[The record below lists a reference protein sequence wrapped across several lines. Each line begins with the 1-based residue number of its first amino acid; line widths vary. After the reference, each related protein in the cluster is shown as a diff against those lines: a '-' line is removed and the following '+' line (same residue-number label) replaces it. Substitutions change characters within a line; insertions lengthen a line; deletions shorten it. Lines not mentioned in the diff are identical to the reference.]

1 MHLGV
6 IVSLVLACGAIG
18 GLVNAFI
25 GDNSFH
31 LPTTDGD
38 DVWRP
43 GFIGIVFVGMIAA
56 FGSWATLKSVALF
69 GGAATSISFST
80 GDLANALVIGFGGTK
95 WWKSEGEKDVL
106 QKTAAVAAGKSANP
120 TAAAEI
126 AAATPLK
133 ALSIAKG
140 M

>member
-1 MHLGV
+1 MHLGL
-6 IVSLVLACGAIG
+6 IVSLVLACGAVG

-31 LPTTDGD
+31 LPQTED

-106 QKTAAVAAGKSANP
+106 QK
-120 TAAAEI
+120 I